1 LKRKLRATTISSK
14 NKVLRILWSIVWAIL
29 GQTSPRPF
37 HAWRSLLL
45 RVFGA
50 KIGKGVHIYPGVKI
64 WAPWNLEVGSHSG
77 VGDGTDLYSV
87 ARISIGSNTT
97 ISQKCFLCTASHN
110 YSFNELPLIS
120 SEITIGN
127 NVWITAD
134 VFVGPG
140 IDIGDGSV
148 VLARSTVVQDLPPWI
163 VAKGNPATPFKAR
176 ELVDVK

>member
-1 LKRKLRATTISSK
+1 
-14 NKVLRILWSIVWAIL
+14 
-29 GQTSPRPF
+29 
-37 HAWRSLLL
+37 
-45 RVFGA
+45 
-50 KIGKGVHIYPGVKI
+50 
-64 WAPWNLEVGSHSG
+64 
-77 VGDGTDLYSV
+77 V